1 MNARTKLVVIV
12 IVSSALGLV
21 ACGTPP
27 SEEIDAAK
35 AAVDRAAAEA
45 GEFAADSVA
54 AARKAKTALD
64 EELKVQEGKL
74 MKSYD
79 RAKELASSAK
89 AAGEKALADAKV
101 GKDRAEAAAAKAR
114 AAAEA
119 RAKAAANRV
128 RVAGAIKP
136 PTKIKNVQPVYPA
149 IARSAG
155 VAGTVQLEVEIGE
168 DGKVT
173 DARVVKSVPLLDQA
187 ALDAVKQWEYT
198 PMMKGGVAVPV
209 VMNVTVNFTRQ

>member
-1 MNARTKLVVIV
+1 MTTIVRHSIVVIV
-12 IVSSALGLV
+12 STISLV
-21 ACGTPP
+21 ACSTPP
-27 SEEIDAAK
+27 SADIDGAK

-45 GEFAADSVA
+45 GEFASDSVA
-54 AARKAKTALD
+54 AARKAQAALE
-64 EELKVQEGKL
+64 EELKVQEAKWV
-74 MKSYD
+74 KSYD

-128 RVAGAIKP
+128 RVAGAIQP

-149 IARSAG
+149 VARQARVG
-155 VAGTVQLEVEIGE
+155 GTVQLEVEIGE
-168 DGKVT
+168 DGKVS

-198 PMMKGGVAVPV
+198 PMTKGGVAVPV
-209 VMNVTVNFTRQ
+209 VMMVTVNFTRP